1 MVNLS
6 SEKRKVMLQLF
17 DVIEIVVI
25 PDYYFSEELRKEN
38 YDRKL

>member
-6 SEKRKVMLQLF
+6 IEKRKVMLQLF

-25 PDYYFSEELRKEN
+25 PDYYFSEELREEGE
-38 YDRKL
+38 L